1 MNTEGERYEKKKKVF
16 LIFLMLWPHGALG
29 IAPTSGIDGFE
40 SRQDFLGK
48 TKAMLQCLHD
58 L

>member
-1 MNTEGERYEKKKKVF
+1 
-16 LIFLMLWPHGALG
+16 MLWPHGALG